1 VLAFFKGFRHT
12 AAEPIEERYRAL
24 DYNRRAGKAL
34 DQQHNTSRTSF
45 VETASGAG
53 PFLAALRASIRG
65 SQTSAISPARCTIFD
80 DFLPEQA
87 LQRLTQIAA
96 SREREFRPS
105 GVLHGVSQTPAF
117 LASHR
122 RSRVLSDL
130 GDLRP
135 FLLRQLMLALPTVLT
150 RLSMPAFPV
159 SAVDIQ
165 VTATNDGEFF
175 RPHTDSAAGL
185 VERRTVSFTCFFH
198 TEPAPFS
205 GGELRLY
212 SRIGGAPVM
221 AQPHTIIPKRNR
233 IVFFPS
239 DVLHEIATVSCPTRR
254 FCDSRFNVNGW
265 IYR

>member
-1 VLAFFKGFRHT
+1 MLT
-12 AAEPIEERYRAL
+12 PQL
-24 DYNRRAGKAL
+24 
-34 DQQHNTSRTSF
+34 QP
-45 VETASGAG
+45 GAG
-53 PFLAALRASIRG
+53 PFLVRLRASIRG
-65 SQTSAISPARCTIFD
+65 SQTPVISPARFIVFD
-80 DFLPEQA
+80 DFLPEHA
-87 LQRLTQIAA
+87 LKRLTRIAA
-96 SREREFRPS
+96 QRERDFRPS

-135 FLLRQLMLALPTVLT
+135 VVLRRLLAVLPAVLT
-150 RLSMPAFPV
+150 RLWMPAFPV

-175 RPHTDSAAGL
+175 RPHTDSAPGI

-198 TEPAPFS
+198 TEPARFT

-212 SRIGGAPVM
+212 SRIGANPVM
-221 AQPHTIIPKRNR
+221 ARPHTIIPKRNR
-233 IVFFPS
+233 VVFFPS
-239 DVLHEIATVSCPTRR
+239 DVLHEIATVSCPTRQ